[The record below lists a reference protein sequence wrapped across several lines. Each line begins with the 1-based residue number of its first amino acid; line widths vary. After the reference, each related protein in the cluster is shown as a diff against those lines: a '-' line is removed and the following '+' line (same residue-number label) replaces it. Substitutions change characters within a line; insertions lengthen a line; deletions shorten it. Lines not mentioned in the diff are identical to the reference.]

1 MNRRPAKHPPSTIG
15 MKRGRGYMD
24 DFDKMIMDLER
35 IKGRLVEVDDIDC
48 MTYMIRLVKNLQKMD
63 AMLELSRSGG
73 KYDA

>member
-1 MNRRPAKHPPSTIG
+1 